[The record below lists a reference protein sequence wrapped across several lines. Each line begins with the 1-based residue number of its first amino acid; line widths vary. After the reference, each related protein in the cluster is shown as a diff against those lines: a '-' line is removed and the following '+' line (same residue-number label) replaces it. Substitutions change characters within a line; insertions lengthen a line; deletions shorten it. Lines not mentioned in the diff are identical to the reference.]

1 MRFFQSSLFLGALLA
16 VTAHAQPDSSAHVT
30 LQRTYKPG
38 ETLTYEMTGSNHG
51 WEYHID
57 ANDVVRQDDAGS
69 FYEEIG
75 WSNLRSNAPITLSP
89 ASLAFRQTLSLTAD
103 KYLTVPDLSKV
114 QPQLIGPITDLLTF
128 YADLHLAAQKLD
140 HVGQH
145 VRFPHGAPNSW
156 ADGQRVVL
164 GQDAVDFDLTLLELD
179 TPKHAATLLVRHV
192 PPEHPQITLP
202 AEWMKTP
209 VADTPNN
216 WVQVEKAGDQY
227 IAQVGKEIFEV
238 KLKVDTRDGK
248 ILSADLHNPVTAI
261 LRHCQDAALTR
272 CDSPAPETILR
283 QVSIQILQTRPVS
296 SQ

>member
-1 MRFFQSSLFLGALLA
+1 
-16 VTAHAQPDSSAHVT
+16 
-30 LQRTYKPG
+30 
-38 ETLTYEMTGSNHG
+38 MTGSNHG

-57 ANDVVRQDDAGS
+57 ANDVVRQDSAGS

-128 YADLHLAAQKLD
+128 YADLHLAGQKLD

-145 VRFPHGAPNSW
+145 FRFPHGTPNSW

-164 GQDAVDFDLTLLELD
+164 GQDAIDFDLTLLEVDLRQR
-179 TPKHAATLLVRHV
+179 TATVLVRHV
-192 PPEHPQITLP
+192 PPEHPQIDLP
-202 AEWMKTP
+202 AKWMETP
-209 VADTPNN
+209 VADGPNN
-216 WVQVEKAGDQY
+216 WVQIEKAGDAY
-227 IAQVGKEIFEV
+227 DAQVGKEVFDVRMKI
-238 KLKVDTRDGK
+238 DTRDGK
-248 ILSADLHNPVTAI
+248 ILSADLHNPVVTI

-272 CDSPAPETILR
+272 CGPPSSETILR
-283 QVSIQILQTRPVS
+283 RVSIQLLQTRPVS